1 MVMQVNGRFHSDEGF
16 AVVAQL
22 KKYNPKAKTLII
34 STGKDESYPNIDWSK
49 HKDQG
54 DYIIMTDPKVPT
66 TYKD

>member
-1 MVMQVNGRFHSDEGF
+1 MEEDIRLYLFYF
-16 AVVAQL
+16 
-22 KKYNPKAKTLII
+22 KT